1 MDTITTIFLATVR
14 AWTNSSPDYATIEPR
29 TLPATTIAHV
39 PALASVGTLAP
50 GDIVLVAAQNGAHYI
65 IGKYA

>member
-1 MDTITTIFLATVR
+1 MDAVTIFLATIR

-29 TLPATTIAHV
+29 TLPATTIDAV
-39 PALASVGTLAP
+39 PAVASVGTLVP
-50 GDIVLVAAQNGAHYI
+50 GDIVLVAAQHGAYYI